1 MSDADT
7 VPLDAEEIKQAVA
20 PWSRHLGWDANGDGE
35 IDEIEE
41 NVPEPLVLRSFVVAI
56 VGLAGAVLGK
66 ELDVSWI
73 DQAIAA
79 YAVGAPMVLAFWARR
94 HVSPVKK

>member
-20 PWSRHLGWDANGDGE
+20 PWSRQIGWDANGDGE

-41 NVPEPLVLRSFVVAI
+41 KVPEPLVLRSLIVAI